1 MDEQNLRGKQEKKET
16 RARLREIV
24 RVLTKHKLLQGPT
37 PEKLRAAIEDLGPT
51 FVKLGQILSMRSDI
65 LPPAYCEELQKLRAE
80 VKPMPLSEV
89 EAVLASEYGCP
100 LGEVFAAFG
109 REPLGSA
116 SIAQAHS
123 AVLRRDDGLL
133 SHGAPGSVRDGHGDT
148 AGGGD
153 PPGMD
158 GGGGSGLAG
167 LPDLAAGDAVGQS
180 GGQAWETARP
190 PDGIRVVVKVQ
201 RPGIRAVMERDV
213 KLLHKAV
220 KLLRRAPGV
229 PSAFDFDMMLDE
241 MWAAARDEMDFL
253 REAENLREF
262 ARLND
267 DVAYVGCPQVY
278 GRYSTERVLVMEQID
293 GIEIDDVGRLEAAG
307 YDPREV
313 AAKLAENYVG
323 QIVDDAF
330 FHADPHPGNIRVRDG
345 KIIWIDLGMVGRL
358 TERDRDLVRR
368 AVVAVAQNDT
378 GELKNVLLTL
388 GVHEGKINHPRL
400 YGDIDDLLMQ
410 YGSLELSQLN
420 LGKLMEDLLGL
431 ANDHGISVPPGVTM
445 LGRGMVTLEG
455 VLRGL
460 DPEISVVAI
469 MANHMTGDLLGRAD
483 LSKTLAESGRALL
496 ASGRKALLIPG
507 ELSDILRM
515 TIKGQTKLNLELT
528 GSDEPLDRLDGMVD
542 KLVAALVMAAGLVGS
557 SLLCTTNMRPRVLDI
572 PLLGVLGFLG
582 SFVLGGWLLW
592 RIHRKKRR

>member
-1 MDEQNLRGKQEKKET
+1 
-16 RARLREIV
+16 
-24 RVLTKHKLLQGPT
+24 
-37 PEKLRAAIEDLGPT
+37 
-51 FVKLGQILSMRSDI
+51 
-65 LPPAYCEELQKLRAE
+65 
-80 VKPMPLSEV
+80 
-89 EAVLASEYGCP
+89 
-100 LGEVFAAFG
+100 
-109 REPLGSA
+109 
-116 SIAQAHS
+116 
-123 AVLRRDDGLL
+123 
-133 SHGAPGSVRDGHGDT
+133 
-148 AGGGD
+148 
-153 PPGMD
+153 MD

-180 GGQAWETARP
+180 GGQAGEAVRP

-496 ASGRKALLIPG
+496 SSGRKALLIPG